1 MAQIP
6 IGCVI
11 FFLLSLVVD
20 DAFVGAPVWPHCHTP
35 PAGRALGRGKDCNDQ
50 KIIRMMGDRLGMASQ
65 KMTLSHLQ
73 VSVFWVA
80 DMYRSGGNGNSGE
93 F

>member
-1 MAQIP
+1 M
-6 IGCVI
+6 
-11 FFLLSLVVD
+11 LLWEHL
-20 DAFVGAPVWPHCHTP
+20 FGHTATHHLLAVP
-35 PAGRALGRGKDCNDQ
+35 LGRGKDCNDQ